1 MVAIFGV
8 QGWRWDWVR
17 GVRELVFAL
26 DADAAG
32 QHQWQALARQAALW
46 GKRVAVL
53 EPSAYGGHKDV
64 SEAWAAGPGQQRQP
78 LEARCSLCL
87 STSENPGLSGLRSWS
102 WTAASRARKPSAWRG
117 IGSRP
122 QAQRR
127 EVHAAATAHTLRVTV
142 CSSAVPP

>member
-1 MVAIFGV
+1 M

-32 QHQWQALARQAALW
+32 QHQWQALARQAALR

-64 SEAWAAGPGQQRQP
+64 SEDWAAGPGQQRQP

-87 STSENPGLSGLRSWS
+87 SPSENPGLSGLRSWS
-102 WTAASRARKPSAWRG
+102 WTAVSRARKLSAWHG
-117 IGSRP
+117 WGSRP

-127 EVHAAATAHTLRVTV
+127 EASAARAGQTAYAGLE
-142 CSSAVPP
+142 